1 MVEIYNETVQDLL
14 TTDARTLDLQ
24 MVGNIVKIPNITE
37 MEVRYNIF
45 VYVKQGH
52 FSHTLVNISVKK
64 CRFF

>member
-45 VYVKQGH
+45 W
-52 FSHTLVNISVKK
+52 L
-64 CRFF
+64 C